1 MVERISAA
9 DADPIDQLAFVL
21 LMVRLAGCVTCNADA
36 FRAMKGCTQCARQ
49 VVRRYRGS
57 DQDLVDQFTESRQEV
72 SEYLA
77 KENA

>member
-1 MVERISAA
+1 M
-9 DADPIDQLAFVL
+9 L